1 MGVLREELKSHLLNS
16 GAVLVGFGTLNDA
29 RLPYPALP
37 RVVSWA
43 VKLEPQGDSQW
54 DFARAYFEADQK
66 TAFLAEHVKAILR
79 RYGFK
84 AESPSESE
92 IKSEN
97 PDVEFPDQAA
107 AEAAGLAARDAL
119 GLLSTARYGRNV
131 RFGTVFTDATWKKNK
146 ENETEK

>member
-16 GAVLVGFGTLNDA
+16 GAVLVGFGALNDD

-43 VKLEPQGDSQW
+43 VKLEPESDGGW
-54 DFARAYFEADQK
+54 DFARAYFGADQRI
-66 TAFLAEHVKAILR
+66 AFLAEHVKAILR

-84 AESPSESE
+84 AESLSELG
-92 IKSEN
+92 IKGEN
-97 PDVEFPDQAA
+97 PDTEFPDHSA
-107 AEAAGLAARDAL
+107 AEAAGLAARDAQ

-131 RFGTVFTDATWKKNK
+131 RFGTVFTDATWKKNM
-146 ENETEK
+146 EE